1 MRMGLLRRAVVV
13 AMPAV
18 ACLLFATPP
27 AAAEDGISEIIV
39 STARKRE
46 EPLQEVPLSITAFDA
61 DALKDRN
68 IQSVYDVATFT
79 PNFSFSRNVVGRR
92 LDAPSIRGQFSPLN
106 NFGSEGNV
114 AFFVDGVYVSGT
126 SSSLTTDN
134 IENIEVIRGPQA
146 AQFGRA
152 AFSGAVSYTTR
163 KPTNEIE
170 GQVYLK
176 GGEDSDYKTSAWLS
190 GPLIED
196 KLLFFTSASWESV
209 DGQWQNS
216 MNPSNICEPG
226 ETFSDGCLVIS
237 RFPNGTPR
245 YTFAWPDGQPPS
257 MQMDDYTQLGGEST
271 WNVTGKLTWN
281 ASDALQFNV
290 KAEYTETDDEHYA
303 SLFQPDLDCY
313 TPGGPACEIT
323 AYGLR
328 AVMNIAD
335 LREGATSAF
344 AGTTV
349 DGEFVPSTARPAPF
363 IGTRS
368 ETRRYLA
375 EGIYTVNDWEIS
387 ARATLNHQSL
397 ESYKDL
403 DRSPYWGPL
412 FTGLFESGELQ
423 RWSDHSYEARAT
435 SPQDQPV
442 RATVGAYY
450 FRADNTS
457 YQREFTGFCNR
468 VEYGLPEINGQ
479 RSWTLNTD
487 KENKAVFGGVAYDI
501 RDDVTLE
508 VEGRYAKDSPTQH
521 AANGI
526 TASTNYYSFTPRAT
540 LTWKPTEDLNLYG
553 LVAKGNK
560 PGGFFY
566 GYFDAAVTPT
576 GPGSTTEALET
587 GDAIIKEENAWTYEL
602 GAKTQWLDRRLTAN
616 VSVFYIDWTNQAINE
631 VRNIQ
636 WACADTNLTSQVPNN
651 VIRNVGKS
659 EVIGSEVE
667 LALAATDNLRLAVNY
682 GLASTE
688 LKDYESVIDQTS
700 GVIVDAQGKEAP
712 RVPKHTV
719 TTSATYTRPF
729 GDRGASWFL
738 RGDYVY
744 NSKTWLDADNVVY
757 VGELNLVNTRLGI
770 ESEQW
775 TATFY
780 IDNLT
785 DDDTPTLATQ
795 FPNFNRFPN
804 VTTAF
809 HVVPRR
815 GRNTGLTLLYRF

>member
-1 MRMGLLRRAVVV
+1 MRMDILFRTRGVTGLAALCLMV
-13 AMPAV
+13 AMPLPSSADEAV
-18 ACLLFATPP
+18 
-27 AAAEDGISEIIV
+27 SEIIV
-39 STARKRE
+39 TARKRE
-46 EPLQEVPLSITAFDA
+46 ERLQEVPLSITAFDA

-114 AFFVDGVYVSGT
+114 AFFVDGVYISGT
-126 SSSLTTDN
+126 SSSLTADN
-134 IENIEVIRGPQA
+134 VERIEVLRGPQA

-152 AFSGAVSYTTR
+152 AFSGAVNYVTR
-163 KPTNEIE
+163 APTNEVE

-196 KLLFFTSASWESV
+196 KLLFFISASWESV

-216 MNPSNICEPG
+216 MNPSNICGPG
-226 ETFSDGCLVIS
+226 ETFSDGCLVMS
-237 RFPNGTPR
+237 RFPDGSPR
-245 YTFAWPDGQPPS
+245 YTFAWPEGQPPS
-257 MQMDDYTQLGGEST
+257 MQTDDYTPLGGEST

-281 ASDALQFNV
+281 VSDALQVNV
-290 KAEYTETDDEHYA
+290 KAEYTETDDEHFA
-303 SLFQPDLDCY
+303 SLFQPDLACY

-323 AYGLR
+323 ADGLR

-335 LREGATSAF
+335 LREGATSSLF
-344 AGTTV
+344 GITAG
-349 DGEFVPSTARPAPF
+349 DEFMPSTARPAPF

-375 EGIYTVNDWEIS
+375 EGIYTLNDWELS

-412 FTGLFESGELQ
+412 YGGVFETGELQ

-435 SPQDQPV
+435 SPQDQPL
-442 RATVGAYY
+442 RATVGVYY

-457 YQREFTGFCNR
+457 YQREYTGFCNR
-468 VEYGLPEINGQ
+468 LEYGMPEINGQ
-479 RSWTLNTD
+479 RSWTLNAD

-508 VEGRYAKDSPTQH
+508 VEGRYAKDSPVQY
-521 AANGI
+521 AANGVS
-526 TASTNYYSFTPRAT
+526 ASTNYYSFTPRAT
-540 LTWKPTEDLNLYG
+540 LTWRPADDLNIYG

-560 PGGFFY
+560 PGGYFY

-576 GPGSTTEALET
+576 GPGSTTQAIDN
-587 GDAIIKEENAWTYEL
+587 GDAIVKEENSWTYEI

-616 VSVFYIDWTNQAINE
+616 ISVFYIDWTNQAINE

-636 WACADTNLTSQVPNN
+636 WACADTGNTTQVPNN
-651 VIRNVGKS
+651 VIRNVGQS

-688 LKDYESVIDQTS
+688 LKDYKSVIDQVS
-700 GVIVDAQGKEAP
+700 EIVVDAEGKEAP

-719 TTSATYTRPF
+719 TTSATWTRPF

-744 NSKTWLDADNVVY
+744 NSKTWLEADNVVY
-757 VGELNLVNTRLGI
+757 VGALNLVNTRFGI
-770 ESEQW
+770 ESDQW

-785 DDDTPTLATQ
+785 DDDTPTLGTQ
-795 FPNFNRFPN
+795 FPNFGEFPR
-804 VTTAF
+804 VRPAY

-815 GRNTGLTLLYRF
+815 GRNAGLTLLHRF